1 MSVSSYS
8 SSTHGSGST
17 FVAKARLRV
26 ARGTAVVAR
35 RGRARFCRTH
45 CARKLGGCTRLS
57 ARGADHATKWR
68 ARGPSP
74 PPPPASAEPRH
85 TERATPRVHAQARE
99 RARARGA
106 GRKGQGL
113 GDRNGGRRYLARPRE
128 GRTHFAAAAPPSV
141 QQPLDVDAPGVVD
154 PLFFVGH
161 EIAPHAVPIDR
172 GRLYGRTT
180 TTLRW

>member
-45 CARKLGGCTRLS
+45 CARKLGGCNRLS

-106 GRKGQGL
+106 GRRGQGL

-128 GRTHFAAAAPPSV
+128 GRTHFAAAAPPSSDSSRSMSMF
-141 QQPLDVDAPGVVD
+141 QRSRRH
-154 PLFFVGH
+154 LFFVGCK
-161 EIAPHAVPIDR
+161 IAPSHRSKPHGANA
-172 GRLYGRTT
+172 
-180 TTLRW
+180 